1 MIRMFFHEVRDTT
14 IYNNMFLF
22 CGGTVAQS
30 TPLPHTCQH
39 IRHNI
44 AVCCAGA
51 EVAKG
56 GAYT

>member
-1 MIRMFFHEVRDTT
+1 
-14 IYNNMFLF
+14 MFLF

-39 IRHNI
+39 IRDNI
-44 AVCCAGA
+44 AVFCAGA

-56 GAYT
+56 GTYM